1 MNKFIGQQS
10 KLHNSI
16 VIQCACVGTCTYLNI
31 SQMYKN
37 AYSISFATNLFDKKT
52 LKGLDKLDGT
62 LLDNNDLYTLY
73 NLFKNIDIS
82 DYSNMKIAG
91 SNKYIGL
98 DMLKGETSKY
108 NMYFLSFY
116 LNEKH
121 LSNCK
126 PVIDITLTSDMV
138 KSLMKA
144 LESTLGLES

>member
-10 KLHNSI
+10 KIHNNI
-16 VIQCACVGTCTYLNI
+16 VIQCACVGMCTYLNI

-37 AYSISFATNLFDKKT
+37 AYAMSFATNLFDKKT
-52 LKGLDKLDGT
+52 LKGLAKLDGT
-62 LLDNNDLYTLY
+62 LLDTNDLYTLY
-73 NLFKNIDIS
+73 NLFKNIDVS
-82 DYSNMKIAG
+82 DYSSMKIAG

-98 DMLKGETSKY
+98 DMLKGESSKY

-121 LSNCK
+121 LLDCK
-126 PVIDITLTSDMV
+126 PVIDITLTNDMV

-144 LESTLGLES
+144 LENILELES